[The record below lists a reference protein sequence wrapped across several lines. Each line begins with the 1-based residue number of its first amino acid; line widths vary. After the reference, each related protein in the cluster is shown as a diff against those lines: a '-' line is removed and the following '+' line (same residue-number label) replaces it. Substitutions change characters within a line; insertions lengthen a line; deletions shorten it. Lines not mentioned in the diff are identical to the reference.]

1 MLYFLTPTCRT
12 PKPSVPTL
20 AHGVRMTAIR
30 CVWAPPA
37 NRRRW
42 GKSRHPPWLAE
53 FLGLLCRGAEVNIVR
68 RALRRTSRKHEKKI
82 SRVTIGVNLVPLF
95 CPEQKRDRE
104 NCTKK
109 QKKPLTHNNRARKK
123 RLPESARG
131 AEDRRTQRRRAP
143 TTIHHV
149 FFFSVVVVRHLRHR
163 GLGHAALSRRRRRD
177 DPRPSRRDLLPVVEI
192 IRIVQRA
199 ASSPLVDAGCLLGIL
214 LWVRRRGVPR
224 RRRTTQ
230 SNRRGR

>member
-1 MLYFLTPTCRT
+1 MGTCRLT
-12 PKPSVPTL
+12 YQ
-20 AHGVRMTAIR
+20 
-30 CVWAPPA
+30 
-37 NRRRW
+37 
-42 GKSRHPPWLAE
+42 E
-53 FLGLLCRGAEVNIVR
+53 FI
-68 RALRRTSRKHEKKI
+68 KKRETHVKKTFKLNTFVSI
-82 SRVTIGVNLVPLF
+82 LVPYSQ
-95 CPEQKRDRE
+95 PQ
-104 NCTKK
+104 
-109 QKKPLTHNNRARKK
+109 KPLTHNNRARKK
-123 RLPESARG
+123 RPESARG

-149 FFFSVVVVRHLRHR
+149 FFFFVVVVRHLRHR
-163 GLGHAALSRRRRRD
+163 GLDHASRSRRPRRD

-214 LWVRRRGVPR
+214 LWFRRRGVPR